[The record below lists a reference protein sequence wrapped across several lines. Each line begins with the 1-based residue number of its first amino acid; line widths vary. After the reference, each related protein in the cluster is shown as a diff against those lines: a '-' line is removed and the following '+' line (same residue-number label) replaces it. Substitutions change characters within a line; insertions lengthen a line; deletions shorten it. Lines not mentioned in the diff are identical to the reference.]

1 MKRKSTSPAGR
12 VTKRRRRGEKPR
24 QRYTYLAPRLGVERK
39 YFDQTLGASTI
50 TAPIDASGGEHFPSA
65 TLTLN
70 SIAQG
75 DGETNR
81 DGRRVNLDSI
91 FLTGNIFVPALGSLS
106 TQEQYPSVFVAL
118 VLDKQC
124 NGAQFNSEDVFKN
137 TSGSAR
143 LATNPLRNL
152 QYSSRFKVLASKLID
167 LKPTQKVGDTT
178 NQERDGFQKSFKLY
192 ADLGGIVTT
201 FIGSTA
207 DVANIVDNNIGVVAY
222 CTSTDIGPL
231 LYYQSRLRFRG

>member
-12 VTKRRRRGEKPR
+12 VTKRRRRGERPR
-24 QRYTYLAPRLGVERK
+24 QRYTFLAPRLGVERK

-65 TLTLN
+65 SLTLN
-70 SIAQG
+70 SVAQG

-81 DGRRVNLDSI
+81 DGRRINLDSI
-91 FLTGNIFVPALGSLS
+91 YLNGTVFIPAASLLA

-118 VLDKQC
+118 VLDRQC

-143 LATNPLRNL
+143 LAANPLRNL
-152 QYSSRFKVLASKLID
+152 QYSTRFKILASTVID
-167 LKPTQKVGDTT
+167 TKPTQKVGDTS
-178 NQERDGFQKSFKLY
+178 NQERDGFQHTFKLY
-192 ADLGGIVTT
+192 ANLGGIITT
-201 FIGSTA
+201 FTGATA